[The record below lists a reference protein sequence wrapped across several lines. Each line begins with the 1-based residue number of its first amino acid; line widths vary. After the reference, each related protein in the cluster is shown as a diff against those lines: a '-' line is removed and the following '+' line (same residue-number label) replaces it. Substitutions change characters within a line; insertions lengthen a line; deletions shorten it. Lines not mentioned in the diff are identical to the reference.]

1 MSLLLE
7 IFVFLLATIVV
18 VPVCRKFGLSTVLGY
33 LLAGLLVGPSGLGL
47 ISNSAEVLHFAEFG
61 IVLLLFIIGLELRP
75 RRLWTMRRLLLGLGA
90 VQIFLTSIVIAAFS
104 FMLLGLSPPAS
115 VLIGFSLALSSTA
128 FVLQLLGEQKKLT
141 KPHGRAAFG
150 TLLMQDVAVIPA
162 IAVVAVLSAETGE
175 STWINPLLLAGVVG
189 GLVVARFTLR
199 PALHFVA
206 ATGIHE
212 LFTAAALALVV
223 GAALA
228 MHSAGLSMGLGA
240 FIAGVMVADSEYR
253 HQLEADVM
261 PFKGLLLGLFFIAVG
276 MSTNLRLL
284 IELPFLIAGL
294 TAALMV
300 AKSLVIYPLAR
311 AQGLGHG
318 EAVQTGLVLAQGGEF
333 AFVLFTAGVGA
344 ALIDR
349 ATADI
354 AVLVVTLSMAATPV
368 LTTLGARFAPKDPDI
383 PHEETDGEPREN
395 HVIIAGF
402 GPFGQTVARVLA
414 TLKIPFTA
422 IELDPGRVRLVRQ
435 FGSKIYYGD
444 ASRLQVLLSA
454 RADRAVA
461 IVIAV
466 EDVETSLKIANQV
479 RRSFPNVKIMA
490 RAADPFHEIR
500 LREAGAGYV
509 IRETLLSS
517 LALSEKLLE
526 HLGMSPGEAARIT
539 REFRK
544 HDSQTPESRTAVYQD
559 EAKFRRS
566 VPDAV
571 EDLKNLL
578 KKDKKTGPRT
588 E

>member
-1 MSLLLE
+1 MNLLLE
-7 IFVFLLATIVV
+7 TFVFLLATIVV

-47 ISNSAEVLHFAEFG
+47 IGNTAEVLHFAEFG

-90 VQIFLTSIVIAAFS
+90 GQILFTSIVIAAFS

-115 VLIGFSLALSSTA
+115 ALIGFSLALSSTA
-128 FVLQLLGEQKKLT
+128 LVIQLLGEQKKLT

-162 IAVVAVLSAETGE
+162 IAVVAVLSAETSE
-175 STWINPLLLAGVVG
+175 SAGINPLLLASVVG

-228 MHSAGLSMGLGA
+228 MHSVGLSMGLGA
-240 FIAGVMVADSEYR
+240 FIAGMMVADSEYR

-276 MSTNLRLL
+276 MATNLRLL
-284 IELPFLIAGL
+284 IELPFLIVGL
-294 TAALMV
+294 TAALLV

-333 AFVLFTAGVGA
+333 AFVLFTVGVGA

-349 ATADI
+349 DIADI

-368 LTTLGARFAPKDPDI
+368 LTTLGARLAPKDPDI

-414 TLKIPFTA
+414 TLEIPFTA
-422 IELDPGRVRLVRQ
+422 IELDPGRVRFIRQ

-444 ASRLQVLLSA
+444 ASRFQVLLSA
-454 RADRAVA
+454 RTDRAAA

-466 EDVETSLKIANQV
+466 EDAETSLKIANQV

-490 RAADPFHEIR
+490 RAADSFHEIR

-526 HLGMSPGEAARIT
+526 HLGMSPGESARVT
-539 REFRK
+539 REFCE
-544 HDSQTPESRTAVYQD
+544 HDSQTPESRTRD
-559 EAKFRRS
+559 
-566 VPDAV
+566 
-571 EDLKNLL
+571 
-578 KKDKKTGPRT
+578 
-588 E
+588 

>member
-1 MSLLLE
+1 
-7 IFVFLLATIVV
+7 
-18 VPVCRKFGLSTVLGY
+18 
-33 LLAGLLVGPSGLGL
+33 
-47 ISNSAEVLHFAEFG
+47 
-61 IVLLLFIIGLELRP
+61 
-75 RRLWTMRRLLLGLGA
+75 
-90 VQIFLTSIVIAAFS
+90 
-104 FMLLGLSPPAS
+104 
-115 VLIGFSLALSSTA
+115 
-128 FVLQLLGEQKKLT
+128 
-141 KPHGRAAFG
+141 
-150 TLLMQDVAVIPA
+150 MQDVAVIPA
-162 IAVVAVLSAETGE
+162 IAVVAVLSAETSE
-175 STWINPLLLAGVVG
+175 SAGINPLLLAGVVG

-228 MHSAGLSMGLGA
+228 MHSVGLSMGLGA
-240 FIAGVMVADSEYR
+240 FIAGMMVADSEYR

-276 MSTNLRLL
+276 MATNLRLL
-284 IELPFLIAGL
+284 IELPFLIVGL

-333 AFVLFTAGVGA
+333 AFVLFTVGVGA

-349 ATADI
+349 DIADI

-368 LTTLGARFAPKDPDI
+368 LTTLGARFGPKDPDI

-422 IELDPGRVRLVRQ
+422 IELDPGRVRFVRQ

-444 ASRLQVLLSA
+444 ASRFQVLLST

-466 EDVETSLKIANQV
+466 EDAETSLKIANQV
-479 RRSFPNVKIMA
+479 HRSFPNVKIMA
-490 RAADPFHEIR
+490 RAVDPFHEIR
-500 LREAGAGYV
+500 
-509 IRETLLSS
+509 
-517 LALSEKLLE
+517 
-526 HLGMSPGEAARIT
+526 AARS
-539 REFRK
+539 RRGLRDPGNAALKSCSFGK
-544 HDSQTPESRTAVYQD
+544 TP
-559 EAKFRRS
+559 
-566 VPDAV
+566 
-571 EDLKNLL
+571 
-578 KKDKKTGPRT
+578 
-588 E
+588 

>member
-1 MSLLLE
+1 M
-7 IFVFLLATIVV
+7 
-18 VPVCRKFGLSTVLGY
+18 
-33 LLAGLLVGPSGLGL
+33 
-47 ISNSAEVLHFAEFG
+47 
-61 IVLLLFIIGLELRP
+61 
-75 RRLWTMRRLLLGLGA
+75 
-90 VQIFLTSIVIAAFS
+90 
-104 FMLLGLSPPAS
+104 AS
-115 VLIGFSLALSSTA
+115 
-128 FVLQLLGEQKKLT
+128 
-141 KPHGRAAFG
+141 
-150 TLLMQDVAVIPA
+150 
-162 IAVVAVLSAETGE
+162 
-175 STWINPLLLAGVVG
+175 
-189 GLVVARFTLR
+189 
-199 PALHFVA
+199 
-206 ATGIHE
+206 TGIHE

-228 MHSAGLSMGLGA
+228 MHSVGLSMGLGA
-240 FIAGVMVADSEYR
+240 FIAGMMVADSEYR

-276 MSTNLRLL
+276 MATNLRLL
-284 IELPFLIAGL
+284 IELPFLIVGL
-294 TAALMV
+294 TAALLV

-333 AFVLFTAGVGA
+333 AFVLFTVGVGA

-349 ATADI
+349 DIADI

-368 LTTLGARFAPKDPDI
+368 LTTLGARFGPKDPDI

-414 TLKIPFTA
+414 TLEIPFTA
-422 IELDPGRVRLVRQ
+422 IELDPGRVRFVRQ
-435 FGSKIYYGD
+435 FGGKIYYGD
-444 ASRLQVLLSA
+444 ASRFQVLLST

-466 EDVETSLKIANQV
+466 EDAETSLKIANQV

-490 RAADPFHEIR
+490 RAADSFHEIR

-526 HLGMSPGEAARIT
+526 HLGMSQGESARIT
-539 REFRK
+539 REFCE
-544 HDSQTPESRTAVYQD
+544 HDSQTPESRTRD
-559 EAKFRRS
+559 
-566 VPDAV
+566 
-571 EDLKNLL
+571 
-578 KKDKKTGPRT
+578 
-588 E
+588 

>member
-1 MSLLLE
+1 MNLLLE
-7 IFVFLLATIVV
+7 TFVFLLATIVV

-47 ISNSAEVLHFAEFG
+47 IGNTAEVLHFAEFG

-90 VQIFLTSIVIAAFS
+90 VQILLTSIVIAAFS

-115 VLIGFSLALSSTA
+115 ALIGFALALSSTA
-128 FVLQLLGEQKKLT
+128 LVIQLLGEQKKLN

-162 IAVVAVLSAETGE
+162 IAVVAVLSAETSE
-175 STWINPLLLAGVVG
+175 SAGINPLLLAGVVG

-206 ATGIHE
+206 STGIHE

-228 MHSAGLSMGLGA
+228 MHSVGLSMGLGA
-240 FIAGVMVADSEYR
+240 FIAGMMVADSEYR

-276 MSTNLRLL
+276 MATNLRLL
-284 IELPFLIAGL
+284 IELPFLIVGL
-294 TAALMV
+294 TAALLV

-333 AFVLFTAGVGA
+333 AFVLFTVGVGA

-349 ATADI
+349 DIADI

-368 LTTLGARFAPKDPDI
+368 LTTLGARFGPKDPDI

-414 TLKIPFTA
+414 TLEIPFTA
-422 IELDPGRVRLVRQ
+422 IELDPGRVRFVRQ
-435 FGSKIYYGD
+435 FGGKIYYGD
-444 ASRLQVLLSA
+444 ASRFQVLLSA
-454 RADRAVA
+454 RADRAAA

-466 EDVETSLKIANQV
+466 EDAETSLKVANQV

-490 RAADPFHEIR
+490 RAADPFHEIK

-526 HLGMSPGEAARIT
+526 HLGMSPGEATRIT
-539 REFRK
+539 REFRE
-544 HDSQTPESRTAVYQD
+544 HDSQTPESRTRD
-559 EAKFRRS
+559 
-566 VPDAV
+566 
-571 EDLKNLL
+571 
-578 KKDKKTGPRT
+578 
-588 E
+588 

>member
-1 MSLLLE
+1 MNLLLE
-7 IFVFLLATIVV
+7 TFVFLLATIVV

-47 ISNSAEVLHFAEFG
+47 IGNTAEVLHFAEFG

-90 VQIFLTSIVIAAFS
+90 VQILLTSIVIAAFS

-115 VLIGFSLALSSTA
+115 ALIGFALALSSTA
-128 FVLQLLGEQKKLT
+128 LVIQLLGEQKKLN

-162 IAVVAVLSAETGE
+162 IAVVAVLSAETSE
-175 STWINPLLLAGVVG
+175 SAGINPLLLAGVVG

-206 ATGIHE
+206 STGIHE

-228 MHSAGLSMGLGA
+228 MHSVGLSMGLGA
-240 FIAGVMVADSEYR
+240 FIAGMMVADSEYR

-276 MSTNLRLL
+276 MATNLRLL
-284 IELPFLIAGL
+284 IELPFLIVGL
-294 TAALMV
+294 TAALLV

-333 AFVLFTAGVGA
+333 AFVLFTVGVGA

-349 ATADI
+349 DIADI

-368 LTTLGARFAPKDPDI
+368 LTTLGARFGPKDPDI

-402 GPFGQTVARVLA
+402 GPFGQTVARILA
-414 TLKIPFTA
+414 TLEIPFTA
-422 IELDPGRVRLVRQ
+422 IELDPGRVRFVRQ

-444 ASRLQVLLSA
+444 ASRFQVLLSA
-454 RADRAVA
+454 RADRAAA

-466 EDVETSLKIANQV
+466 EDAETSLKIANQV
-479 RRSFPNVKIMA
+479 HRSFPNVKIMA

-526 HLGMSPGEAARIT
+526 HLGMSPGETTRIT
-539 REFRK
+539 REFRE
-544 HDSQTPESRTAVYQD
+544 HDSQTPESRTRD
-559 EAKFRRS
+559 
-566 VPDAV
+566 
-571 EDLKNLL
+571 
-578 KKDKKTGPRT
+578 
-588 E
+588 

>member
-90 VQIFLTSIVIAAFS
+90 VQILFTSIVIAAFS

-162 IAVVAVLSAETGE
+162 IAVVAVLSAETSE

-240 FIAGVMVADSEYR
+240 FVAGVMVADSEYR

-276 MSTNLRLL
+276 MSTNLGLL
-284 IELPFLIAGL
+284 IELPFLIVGL

-349 ATADI
+349 DIADI

-444 ASRLQVLLSA
+444 ASRFQVLLSA
-454 RADRAVA
+454 RADRAAA

-526 HLGMSPGEAARIT
+526 HLGMSPGESARIT
-539 REFRK
+539 REFRE
-544 HDSQTPESRTAVYQD
+544 HDSQTPESRT
-559 EAKFRRS
+559 R
-566 VPDAV
+566 
-571 EDLKNLL
+571 
-578 KKDKKTGPRT
+578 G
-588 E
+588 